1 MLIHPISFVI
11 GLGAAWALPIVARA
25 FRPVA
30 VQAAAVGMGLFEE
43 AQRVVAEQ
51 LETLEDIAAEARV
64 RREEM
69 LREAEEADDVAPAEN
84 GAEVPTRSERR
95 RRASRRGRA
104 ERSA

>member
-1 MLIHPISFVI
+1 MLIHPISFVL
-11 GLGAAWALPIVARA
+11 GVGAAWALPIVARG

-30 VQAAAVGMGLFEE
+30 VQAAAIGMGLFEE

-69 LREAEEADDVAPAEN
+69 LREADETEGVAPADN
-84 GAEVPTRSERR
+84 SADTPVRSER
-95 RRASRRGRA
+95 RRASRRARA